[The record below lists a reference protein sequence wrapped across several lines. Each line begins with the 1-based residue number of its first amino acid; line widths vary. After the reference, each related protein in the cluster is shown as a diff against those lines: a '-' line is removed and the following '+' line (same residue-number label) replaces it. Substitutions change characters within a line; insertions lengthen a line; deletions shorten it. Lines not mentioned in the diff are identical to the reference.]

1 LREGV
6 DVFEFLS
13 FKIGL
18 NVRCDNATCDMDSDI
33 NKQEEFSYIVL
44 YLGQDA

>member
-18 NVRCDNATCDMDSDI
+18 NVRCDYATSNMDCDI

-44 YLGQDA
+44 YLR

>member
-6 DVFEFLS
+6 DVFEFLG

-18 NVRCDNATCDMDSDI
+18 NIRCDNATCNVDCDV

-44 YLGQDA
+44 NLGQDA